1 MKKNKRMNFKLKLII
16 IETTMKKRKKINQQK
31 NFQNYQFLRNYNK
44 DIDELFFPSDLSSL
58 YPIAKSLLE
67 SIDQRTETGF
77 VLMEDMND
85 ELVKR
90 F

>member
-1 MKKNKRMNFKLKLII
+1 MNFKLKLII
-16 IETTMKKRKKINQQK
+16 IETTMKKRNKINPRK
-31 NFQNYQFLRNYNK
+31 SFQNYQFLRNYSKN
-44 DIDELFFPSDLSSL
+44 IELFFPFDLSSL

-67 SIDQRTETGF
+67 SIDQGTETGF

-85 ELVKR
+85 ELVRR